1 MKQKRVF
8 ITVGIHGSG
17 KSTFIKKQIE
27 NYGGIHI
34 SRDKIR
40 FSMLKPE
47 DEYFKVEEQ
56 VFNAFIEQIQNA
68 IDNYDE
74 EDVYVDATNISS
86 FSRKKLISRINII
99 NVKEIVWLYFNVPVE
114 TALERNSLREGRALV
129 PEEVILSMSKNLTE
143 PIAVGFFKVW
153 IIDEEGD
160 VVNVK

>member
-8 ITVGIHGSG
+8 ITVGIPGSG

-47 DEYFKVEEQ
+47 DEYFKIEDQ
-56 VFNAFIEQIQNA
+56 VFSAFIEQIQNA
-68 IDNYDE
+68 IDNYDG
-74 EDVYVDATNISS
+74 DVYVDATHISS
-86 FSRKKLISRINII
+86 FSRKKLVSQINCK
-99 NVKEIVWLYFNVPVE
+99 NVKEIVWLYFDVSVE
-114 TALERNSLREGRALV
+114 TALERNSHREGRALV

-143 PIAVGFFKVW
+143 PIASRFFKVW
-153 IIDEEGD
+153 VIDEEGD